1 MSKINHDPAAMYGIL
16 TTNARIAREASLTG
30 VLGDSTQTLVSAY
43 NRIVKALR
51 EMECLDELLFEEA
64 RSGTTMDEIGVM
76 SEHLS
81 KSIQSRFAFGARK
94 LDKPEEDEGVGI
106 AELLRKLLVEMRK
119 REVEESKEGV

>member
-1 MSKINHDPAAMYGIL
+1 MSKINHDTRTMYGIL
-16 TTNARIAREASLTG
+16 TANARIAREASLTG

-43 NRIVKALR
+43 NRIIKALR

-64 RSGTTMDEIGVM
+64 LPGATMDEVGVM

-81 KSIQSRFAFGARK
+81 KFIQQRFGCGV
-94 LDKPEEDEGVGI
+94 LDKPEEDERAGI

-119 REVEESKEGV
+119 REAEESK